1 MRGTWT
7 ICCRELAGLFLTP
20 LGWMLLV
27 AALFTSGFLFIAQL
41 ADAQGNILYAL
52 EGALGGGPL
61 FWMLMITLP
70 PLLCMRL
77 LAEESRTGTLE
88 YLLTAPVSDAAVIVG
103 KYLAATL
110 FMALL
115 WLSVPVYGMALHML
129 GTPPDWAALWVTYLG
144 AVLVSSLFVSI
155 GLFASSLTQAPLLAA
170 FLAFISCTLWL
181 MLPWVVGM
189 LMSQLRDTLT
199 RFADDWAT
207 ADAWIQNAL
216 ESMDVFSHFGRSFL
230 LGWLDT
236 SELVFFVTWPA
247 FFLFLTIRSLET
259 RRWRI

>member
-1 MRGTWT
+1 MKGTWT
-7 ICCRELAGLFLTP
+7 ICRRELAGLFLTP

-27 AALFTSGFLFIAQL
+27 AALFTSGFLFYAQL
-41 ADAQGNILYAL
+41 TDSSNNVRYAL

-88 YLLTAPVSDAAVIVG
+88 YLLTAPVSDMAVIVG

-115 WLSVPVYGMALHML
+115 WLSVPMYGLTLHVL
-129 GTPPDWAALWVTYLG
+129 GTPPDWSALWVAYLG

-170 FLAFISCTLWL
+170 FLAFIACTLWL

-189 LMSQLRDTLT
+189 VLSQLRNSLA
-199 RFADDWAT
+199 RFADSWDT
-207 ADAWIQNAL
+207 ADGWIQGAL
-216 ESMDVFSHFGRSFL
+216 ESMNVFSHFGRSFL
-230 LGWLDT
+230 PGILDS

-247 FFLFLTIRSLET
+247 FFLFLTVRSLET
-259 RRWRI
+259 RRWRA

>member
-1 MRGTWT
+1 MRSALI
-7 ICCRELAGLFLTP
+7 ICRRELAGLFLTP

-27 AALFTSGFLFIAQL
+27 VALFTSGFLFFAQL
-41 ADAQGNILYAL
+41 ESAGGNIRYAL

-115 WLSVPVYGMALHML
+115 WLSVPIYGLTLHLL
-129 GTPPDWAALWVTYLG
+129 GTPPDWAALAVAYLG

-155 GLFASSLTQAPLLAA
+155 GLFASSLTNAPLLAA
-170 FLAFISCTLWL
+170 FLAFIACTLWL
-181 MLPWVVGM
+181 MLPWIVGL
-189 LMSQLRDTLT
+189 LMSQLRDSLS
-199 RFADDWAT
+199 RFANGWDA
-207 ADAWIQNAL
+207 ADAWIQGAL
-216 ESMDVFSHFGRSFL
+216 ESMNVVAHFGRSFL
-230 LGWLDT
+230 PGILDS
-236 SELVFFVTWPA
+236 SELMFFMTWPA
-247 FFLFLTIRSLET
+247 FFLFMTVRSLEA

>member
-1 MRGTWT
+1 LRGTWT

-70 PLLCMRL
+70 PRLCMRL

-115 WLSVPVYGMALHML
+115 WLSVPVYGLALHML

-144 AVLVSSLFVSI
+144 AALVSSLFVSI
-155 GLFASSLTQAPLLAA
+155 GLFASSLTQAPLWAA
-170 FLAFISCTLWL
+170 FRAFISCTLWL